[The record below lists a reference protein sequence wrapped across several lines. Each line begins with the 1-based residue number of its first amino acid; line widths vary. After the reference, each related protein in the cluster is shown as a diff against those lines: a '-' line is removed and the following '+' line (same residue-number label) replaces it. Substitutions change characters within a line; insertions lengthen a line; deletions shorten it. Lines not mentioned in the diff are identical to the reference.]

1 MLTACNKL
9 GGLIRTLIFLNKNLL
24 VFLKVAGVVLS
35 LYLFL
40 VGING
45 LSAGIKYLGGD
56 FAEKMLSTTSNPFI
70 ALFIGILSTT
80 IFQSSS
86 TTTSLIVGMVSS
98 GALNLGGAIPMIMGA
113 NIGTTVTNI
122 IVSIGHINRGNEFK
136 RAFAAATVHDFFNVF
151 AVILLLPIEI
161 AFGLL
166 EKTASGLGSLLFGTV
181 SVSNEF
187 NSPIKAGI
195 KWGVHQIE
203 NLCFENNIVLI
214 ILSVLLTFAMLY
226 SIVKLLRSLVLDNVQ
241 QFFDQYI
248 FKTAFRGILFGMLL
262 TIMVQSSSITTSTIV
277 PLAGAGV
284 LTLRQVYP
292 FTLGANIGTTI
303 TAILAALTLNVTAL
317 VAAFAHLFF
326 NLFGILIIYVN
337 PLFRD
342 IPIKLANWISEV
354 AIKNKFIPLIYLVCF
369 FFLLPFLIIFIGRQ

>member
-1 MLTACNKL
+1 MDK
-9 GGLIRTLIFLNKNLL
+9 IFPMC
-24 VFLKVAGVVLS
+24 LKVIGVTLS

-45 LSAGIKYLGGD
+45 LSIAIKHMGGD
-56 FAEKMLSTTSNPFI
+56 FAENILTTTSDPII

-86 TTTSLIVGMVSS
+86 TTTSLIVGMVSG
-98 GALNLGGAIPMIMGA
+98 GALNLTGAIPMIMGA

-136 RAFAAATVHDFFNVF
+136 RAFAAATVHDFFNVL
-151 AVILLLPIEI
+151 AVLILFPLEI

-166 EKTASGLGSLLFGTV
+166 KKTATGLGTLLFGTISSDEV
-181 SVSNEF
+181 F
-187 NSPIKAGI
+187 KSPIKTAI
-195 KWGVHQIE
+195 KWGTNQLETISFDSNVI
-203 NLCFENNIVLI
+203 FI
-214 ILSVLLTFAMLY
+214 IISVLLTFAMLY

-241 QFFDQYI
+241 QFFDQFI
-248 FKTAFRGILFGMLL
+248 FKTAIRGMLFGMLL

-326 NLFGILIIYVN
+326 NLYGIIIIYAN
-337 PLFRD
+337 PLLRE
-342 IPIKLANWISEV
+342 IPLKLANWISEA

-369 FFLLPFLIIFIGRQ
+369 FFLLPFIIIILGR

>member
-1 MLTACNKL
+1 M
-9 GGLIRTLIFLNKNLL
+9 
-24 VFLKVAGVVLS
+24 S
-35 LYLFL
+35 LYCFL

-45 LSAGIKYLGGD
+45 LSTAIKHMGGD
-56 FAEKMLSTTSNPFI
+56 FAENILTTTSNPFI

-86 TTTSLIVGMVSS
+86 TTTSLIVGMVSG
-98 GALNLGGAIPMIMGA
+98 GALNLAGAIPMIMGA

-151 AVILLLPIEI
+151 AVLILFPIEI
-161 AFGLL
+161 KFRLL
-166 EKTASGLGSLLFGTV
+166 EKTATGFGNLLFG
-181 SVSNEF
+181 SVSTNAVF
-187 NSPIKAGI
+187 KSPIKTAI
-195 KWGVHQIE
+195 KWGTNQLEAISFDSSVI
-203 NLCFENNIVLI
+203 FI
-214 ILSVLLTFAMLY
+214 IISVLLTFVMLF

-241 QFFDQYI
+241 QFFDQFI
-248 FKTAFRGILFGMLL
+248 FKTAIHGIVFGMLL

-292 FTLGANIGTTI
+292 FTLGANIGTTV

-317 VAAFAHLFF
+317 VAAIAHLFF
-326 NLFGILIIYVN
+326 NLFGILLIYVN
-337 PLFRD
+337 PLFRE
-342 IPIKLANWISEV
+342 IPLKLANWLSEIAV
-354 AIKNKFIPLIYLVCF
+354 KNKFIPLIYLVSF
-369 FFLLPFLIIFIGRQ
+369 FFLLPFIIIILGR

>member
-1 MLTACNKL
+1 M
-9 GGLIRTLIFLNKNLL
+9 GFISIQYFLNKNFLI
-24 VFLKVAGVVLS
+24 FLKVAGVVLS

-45 LSAGIKYLGGD
+45 LSTAIKHLGGD

-98 GALNLGGAIPMIMGA
+98 GALNLSGAIPMIMGA

-151 AVILLLPIEI
+151 AVILLFPIEI

-166 EKTASGLGSLLFGTV
+166 EKTASGLGVLLFGTV
-181 SVSNEF
+181 SISNEF
-187 NSPIKAGI
+187 DSPIKAGI
-195 KWGVHQIE
+195 KWGVHHIE
-203 NLCFENNIVLI
+203 GLSFGNNIVFI

-248 FKTAFRGILFGMLL
+248 FKTAIRGILFGMIL

-326 NLFGILIIYVN
+326 NLYGILIIYMN

-342 IPIKLANWISEV
+342 IPINLANWISEV
-354 AIKNKFIPLIYLVCF
+354 AIKNKFIPLVYLVCF
-369 FFLLPFLIIFIGRQ
+369 FFLLPFLIILIGRQ

>member
-1 MLTACNKL
+1 M
-9 GGLIRTLIFLNKNLL
+9 GFISIQYFLNKNFLI
-24 VFLKVAGVVLS
+24 FLKVAGVVLS

-45 LSAGIKYLGGD
+45 LSAAIKNLGGD

-136 RAFAAATVHDFFNVF
+136 RAFSAATVHDFFNVF
-151 AVILLLPIEI
+151 AVILLFPIEI

-187 NSPIKAGI
+187 DSPIKTGI

-203 NLCFENNIVLI
+203 NLCFENNIVFI
-214 ILSVLLTFAMLY
+214 SISVLLTFAMLY
-226 SIVKLLRSLVLDNVQ
+226 SIVKLLRSLVLENVQ
-241 QFFDQYI
+241 QFFDQYL
-248 FKTAFRGILFGMLL
+248 FKTAFRSILFGMLL

-326 NLFGILIIYVN
+326 NLYGILIIYLN

-369 FFLLPFLIIFIGRQ
+369 FFLLPFLIILIGRQ

>member
-1 MLTACNKL
+1 MNKQF
-9 GGLIRTLIFLNKNLL
+9 LI
-24 VFLKVAGVVLS
+24 FLKVAGVVLS

-45 LSAGIKYLGGD
+45 LSTAIRNLGDG
-56 FAEKMLSTTSNPFI
+56 FASNLLLVNENKFI

-151 AVILLLPIEI
+151 AVIILFPIEI

-181 SVSNEF
+181 SISNEF
-187 NSPIKAGI
+187 DSPIKAGI
-195 KWGVHQIE
+195 KWGVHHIE
-203 NLCFENNIVLI
+203 NLSFDNNIVFI
-214 ILSVLLTFAMLY
+214 ILSVVLTFAMLY

-248 FKTAFRGILFGMLL
+248 FKTALHGILFGMIL

-303 TAILAALTLNVTAL
+303 TAILAAFTLNVTAL

-326 NLFGILIIYVN
+326 NLYGILIIYLN
-337 PLFRD
+337 PLLTD
-342 IPIKLANWISEV
+342 IPPRLANWFSRV
-354 AIKNKFIPLIYLVCF
+354 AIKNKFIPLIYLVSF
-369 FFLLPFLIIFIGRQ
+369 FFILPFMIILIGR

>member
-1 MLTACNKL
+1 MINKESQIYFKIL
-9 GGLIRTLIFLNKNLL
+9 
-24 VFLKVAGVVLS
+24 GVVLS

-40 VGING
+40 VGVNG
-45 LSAGIKYLGGD
+45 LSTAIKHMGGN
-56 FAEKMLSTTSNPFI
+56 FAENILTSTSNPFI

-86 TTTSLIVGMVSS
+86 TTTSIIVGMVSG
-98 GALNLGGAIPMIMGA
+98 GALNLTGAIPMIMGA

-136 RAFAAATVHDFFNVF
+136 RAFAAATVHDFFNVL
-151 AVILLLPIEI
+151 AVLILLPIEI
-161 AFGLL
+161 YFGLL
-166 EKTASGLGSLLFGTV
+166 QKTATGFGNLLFGTV
-181 SVSNEF
+181 SANEVF
-187 NSPIKAGI
+187 RSPIKTAI
-195 KWGVHQIE
+195 KLGTKQLESIS
-203 NLCFENNIVLI
+203 FDSNIIFI
-214 ILSVLLTFAMLY
+214 IISVLLTFAMLY
-226 SIVKLLRSLVLDNVQ
+226 SIVKLLRSLVLNKIQ
-241 QFFDQYI
+241 QFFDQFI
-248 FKTAFRGILFGMLL
+248 FKTAIRGILFGILL

-292 FTLGANIGTTI
+292 FTLGANIGTTV

-326 NLFGILIIYVN
+326 NLYGILIIYLN
-337 PLFRD
+337 PLFRE
-342 IPIKLANWISEV
+342 IPLKLADWLSEV

-369 FFLLPFLIIFIGRQ
+369 FFLLPFIIIILGR

>member
-1 MLTACNKL
+1 M
-9 GGLIRTLIFLNKNLL
+9 
-24 VFLKVAGVVLS
+24 S
-35 LYLFL
+35 LYCFL

-45 LSAGIKYLGGD
+45 LSTAIKHMGGD
-56 FAEKMLSTTSNPFI
+56 FAENILTTTSNPFI

-86 TTTSLIVGMVSS
+86 TTTSLIVGMVSG
-98 GALNLGGAIPMIMGA
+98 GALNLAGAIPMIMGA

-151 AVILLLPIEI
+151 AVLILFPIEI

-166 EKTASGLGSLLFGTV
+166 EKTATGLGTLLFG
-181 SVSNEF
+181 SVSANEVF
-187 NSPIKAGI
+187 KSPIKTAI
-195 KWGVHQIE
+195 KWGTNQLESISFDSSVI
-203 NLCFENNIVLI
+203 FI
-214 ILSVLLTFAMLY
+214 IISVLLTLAMLF
-226 SIVKLLRSLVLDNVQ
+226 SIVKFLRSLVLDNVQ
-241 QFFDQYI
+241 KFFDRFI
-248 FKTAFRGILFGMLL
+248 FKTAIRGILFGMLL

-284 LTLRQVYP
+284 LTLRQIYP
-292 FTLGANIGTTI
+292 FTLGANIGTTV

-326 NLFGILIIYVN
+326 NLYGILIIYAN
-337 PLFRD
+337 PLFRE
-342 IPIKLANWISEV
+342 IPLKLANWLSEV

-369 FFLLPFLIIFIGRQ
+369 FFLLPFIIIILGR

>member
-1 MLTACNKL
+1 M
-9 GGLIRTLIFLNKNLL
+9 
-24 VFLKVAGVVLS
+24 S
-35 LYLFL
+35 LYCFL

-45 LSAGIKYLGGD
+45 LSTAIKHMGGD
-56 FAEKMLSTTSNPFI
+56 FAENILTTTSNPFI

-86 TTTSLIVGMVSS
+86 TTTSLIVGMVSG
-98 GALNLGGAIPMIMGA
+98 GALNLAGAIPMIMGA

-151 AVILLLPIEI
+151 AVLILFPIEI

-166 EKTASGLGSLLFGTV
+166 EKTATGLGTLLFG
-181 SVSNEF
+181 SVSANEVF
-187 NSPIKAGI
+187 KSPIKTAI
-195 KWGVHQIE
+195 KWGTNQLEAISFDNSVI
-203 NLCFENNIVLI
+203 FI
-214 ILSVLLTFAMLY
+214 IISVLLTLAMLF
-226 SIVKLLRSLVLDNVQ
+226 SIVKFLRSLVLDNVQ
-241 QFFDQYI
+241 KFFDRFI
-248 FKTAFRGILFGMLL
+248 FKTAIRGILFGMLL

-284 LTLRQVYP
+284 LTLRQIYP
-292 FTLGANIGTTI
+292 FTLGANIGTTV

-326 NLFGILIIYVN
+326 NLFGILIIFVN
-337 PLFRD
+337 PLFRE
-342 IPIKLANWISEV
+342 IPLKLANWLSEI

-369 FFLLPFLIIFIGRQ
+369 FFLLPFIIIILGR

>member
-9 GGLIRTLIFLNKNLL
+9 WGLIRTLICLNKNLL

-86 TTTSLIVGMVSS
+86 TTTALIVGMVSS

-151 AVILLLPIEI
+151 AVILLFPIEI

-166 EKTASGLGSLLFGTV
+166 EKTASGLGSLLFGTI

-187 NSPIKAGI
+187 DSPIKTGI

-203 NLCFENNIVLI
+203 NLCFENNIVFI
-214 ILSVLLTFAMLY
+214 SISVLLTFAMLY
-226 SIVKLLRSLVLDNVQ
+226 SIVKLLRSLVLENVQ
-241 QFFDQYI
+241 QFFDQYL
-248 FKTAFRGILFGMLL
+248 FKTAFRSILFGMLL

-326 NLFGILIIYVN
+326 NLYGILIIYLN

-369 FFLLPFLIIFIGRQ
+369 FFLLPFLIILIGRQ

>member
-1 MLTACNKL
+1 MNKKYQL
-9 GGLIRTLIFLNKNLL
+9 LIKT
-24 VFLKVAGVVLS
+24 AGVVIS

-45 LSAGIKYLGGD
+45 LSTAIKHMGGD
-56 FAEKMLSTTSNPFI
+56 FAENILTTTSNPFI
-70 ALFIGILSTT
+70 GLFIGILSTT

-86 TTTSLIVGMVSS
+86 TTTSLIVGMVSG
-98 GALNLGGAIPMIMGA
+98 GALNLTGAIPMIMGA

-151 AVILLLPIEI
+151 AVIILFPIEI

-166 EKTASGLGSLLFGTV
+166 EKTATGFGTLLFG
-181 SVSNEF
+181 SVSGNEVF
-187 NSPIKAGI
+187 NSPIKIAI
-195 KWGVHQIE
+195 KWGTKQLEAIS
-203 NLCFENNIVLI
+203 FDNNVIFI
-214 ILSVLLTFAMLY
+214 IISVLLTFAMLY
-226 SIVKLLRSLVLDNVQ
+226 SIVKLLRSLVLHNIQ
-241 QFFDQYI
+241 KFFDQFI
-248 FKTAFRGILFGMLL
+248 FKTAIRGILFGMLL

-292 FTLGANIGTTI
+292 FTLGANIGTTV
-303 TAILAALTLNVTAL
+303 TAILAALTLNMTAL

-326 NLFGILIIYVN
+326 NLYGILIIYLN
-337 PLFRD
+337 PLFRE
-342 IPIKLANWISEV
+342 IPIKMANWLSEV
-354 AIKNKFIPLIYLVCF
+354 AIKNKFIPLIYLICF
-369 FFLLPFLIIFIGRQ
+369 FFLLPFIIIILGR

>member
-1 MLTACNKL
+1 MNK
-9 GGLIRTLIFLNKNLL
+9 IYQTY
-24 VFLKVAGVVLS
+24 LKIIGVVLS

-45 LSAGIKYLGGD
+45 LSTAIKNFGGE
-56 FAEKMLSTTSNPFI
+56 FANNLLLVNDNAFI
-70 ALFIGILSTT
+70 ALFVGILSTT

-98 GALNLGGAIPMIMGA
+98 GALALSGAVPMIMGA

-136 RAFAAATVHDFFNVF
+136 RAFAAATVHDFFNVL
-151 AVILLLPIEI
+151 AVLVLFPIEI

-166 EKTASGLGSLLFGTV
+166 EKTATGFGSLLFGTV
-181 SVSNEF
+181 NVNNEF
-187 NSPIKAGI
+187 NSPIKSAV
-195 KWGVHQIE
+195 KWGVHHIE
-203 NLCFENNIVLI
+203 SISFNNTVFV

-241 QFFDQYI
+241 QFFDRFI
-248 FKTAFRGILFGMLL
+248 FKTAVHGIVFGMLL
-262 TIMVQSSSITTSTIV
+262 TIMVQSSSITTSIIV

-292 FTLGANIGTTI
+292 FTLGANIGTTV

-326 NLFGILIIYVN
+326 NLYGILLIYVN
-337 PLFRD
+337 PLFRE
-342 IPIKLANWISEV
+342 IPLKLANWLSEI

-369 FFLLPFLIIFIGRQ
+369 FFLLPFIIIILGR

>member
-1 MLTACNKL
+1 M
-9 GGLIRTLIFLNKNLL
+9 
-24 VFLKVAGVVLS
+24 
-35 LYLFL
+35 
-40 VGING
+40 
-45 LSAGIKYLGGD
+45 GGD
-56 FAEKMLSTTSNPFI
+56 FAENILTTTSNPFI

-86 TTTSLIVGMVSS
+86 TTTSLIVGMVSG
-98 GALNLGGAIPMIMGA
+98 GALNLTGAIHMIMGA

-136 RAFAAATVHDFFNVF
+136 RAFAAATAHDFFNVL
-151 AVILLLPIEI
+151 AVLILFPLEL

-166 EKTASGLGSLLFGTV
+166 EKTATGFGTLLFG
-181 SVSNEF
+181 SVSGNEVF
-187 NSPIKAGI
+187 QSPFKMAI
-195 KWGVHQIE
+195 KWGAKQLEAIS
-203 NLCFENNIVLI
+203 FDNNIIFI
-214 ILSVLLTFAMLY
+214 ILSVLLTFAMLFA
-226 SIVKLLRSLVLDNVQ
+226 IVKLLRSLVLNNVQ
-241 QFFDQYI
+241 QFFDRYV
-248 FKTAFRGILFGMLL
+248 FKTVIRSILFGMIL

-292 FTLGANIGTTI
+292 FTLGANIGTTV

-326 NLFGILIIYVN
+326 NLYGILIIYVN
-337 PLFRD
+337 PLFRE
-342 IPIKLANWISEV
+342 IPLKLANWISEV

-369 FFLLPFLIIFIGRQ
+369 FFLLPFIIIILGR

>member
-1 MLTACNKL
+1 M
-9 GGLIRTLIFLNKNLL
+9 
-24 VFLKVAGVVLS
+24 S
-35 LYLFL
+35 LYCFL

-45 LSAGIKYLGGD
+45 LSTAIKHMGGD
-56 FAEKMLSTTSNPFI
+56 FAENILTTTSNPFI
-70 ALFIGILSTT
+70 ALFIGILSKT

-86 TTTSLIVGMVSS
+86 TTTSLIVGMVSG
-98 GALNLGGAIPMIMGA
+98 GALNLAGAIPMIMGA

-151 AVILLLPIEI
+151 AVLILFPIEI

-166 EKTASGLGSLLFGTV
+166 EKTATGLGTLLFG
-181 SVSNEF
+181 SVSANEVF
-187 NSPIKAGI
+187 KSPIKTAI
-195 KWGVHQIE
+195 KWGTNQLEAISFDSSVI
-203 NLCFENNIVLI
+203 FI
-214 ILSVLLTFAMLY
+214 IISVLLTFLMLF
-226 SIVKLLRSLVLDNVQ
+226 SIVKFLRSLVLDNVQ
-241 QFFDQYI
+241 KFFDQFI
-248 FKTAFRGILFGMLL
+248 FKTAIHGMVFGMLL

-292 FTLGANIGTTI
+292 FTLGANIGTTV

-326 NLFGILIIYVN
+326 NLYGILIIYAN
-337 PLFRD
+337 PLLRE
-342 IPIKLANWISEV
+342 IPIKMANWISEV

-369 FFLLPFLIIFIGRQ
+369 FFLLPFIIIILGR

>member
-1 MLTACNKL
+1 MNKQF
-9 GGLIRTLIFLNKNLL
+9 LI
-24 VFLKVAGVVLS
+24 FLKVAGVILS

-45 LSAGIKYLGGD
+45 LSTAIKYLGGD

-113 NIGTTVTNI
+113 NIGTTVTNC

-151 AVILLLPIEI
+151 AVIILFPIEI

-166 EKTASGLGSLLFGTV
+166 EKTASGLGALLFGTV
-181 SVSNEF
+181 SISNEF
-187 NSPIKAGI
+187 DSPIKAGI
-195 KWGVHQIE
+195 KWGVHHIE
-203 NLCFENNIVLI
+203 HLSFENNIVFV

-248 FKTAFRGILFGMLL
+248 FKTALRAILFGVIL

-292 FTLGANIGTTI
+292 FTLGSNIGTTI

-326 NLFGILIIYVN
+326 NLFGILIIYIN

-342 IPIKLANWISEV
+342 IPIKLAKWISEV

-369 FFLLPFLIIFIGRQ
+369 FFLLPFLIILIGRQ

>member
-1 MLTACNKL
+1 M
-9 GGLIRTLIFLNKNLL
+9 
-24 VFLKVAGVVLS
+24 S
-35 LYLFL
+35 LYCFL

-45 LSAGIKYLGGD
+45 LSTAIKHMGGD
-56 FAEKMLSTTSNPFI
+56 FAENILTTTSNPFI

-86 TTTSLIVGMVSS
+86 TTTSLIVGMVSG
-98 GALNLGGAIPMIMGA
+98 GALNLAGAIPMIMGA
-113 NIGTTVTNI
+113 NIGTTVTNL

-151 AVILLLPIEI
+151 AVLILFPIEI

-166 EKTASGLGSLLFGTV
+166 EKTATGLGTLLFG
-181 SVSNEF
+181 SVSANEVF
-187 NSPIKAGI
+187 KSPIKTAI
-195 KWGVHQIE
+195 KWGTNQLEAISFDSSVI
-203 NLCFENNIVLI
+203 FI
-214 ILSVLLTFAMLY
+214 IISVLLIFLMLF
-226 SIVKLLRSLVLDNVQ
+226 SIVKFLRSLVLDNVQ
-241 QFFDQYI
+241 QFFDQFI
-248 FKTAFRGILFGMLL
+248 FKTAIHGIVFGMLL

-292 FTLGANIGTTI
+292 FTLGANIGTTV

-337 PLFRD
+337 PLFRE
-342 IPIKLANWISEV
+342 IPLKLANWLSEV

-369 FFLLPFLIIFIGRQ
+369 FFLLPFIIIILGR

>member
-1 MLTACNKL
+1 MNKHF
-9 GGLIRTLIFLNKNLL
+9 LITIS
-24 VFLKVAGVVLS
+24 KVVGVILS

-45 LSAGIKYLGGD
+45 LSTAIKHLGGG
-56 FAEKMLSTTSNPFI
+56 FAENMLSTTSNPLI

-98 GALNLGGAIPMIMGA
+98 GALNLAGAIPMIMGA

-151 AVILLLPIEI
+151 SVLILFPIEM

-166 EKTASGLGSLLFGTV
+166 EKTAVGLGELLFGTV
-181 SVSNEF
+181 SVNNEF

-195 KWGVHQIE
+195 KWGVHHLE
-203 NLCFENNIVLI
+203 SMSFDNTIVFI

-226 SIVKLLRSLVLDNVQ
+226 SIVKLLRSLVLENIQ
-241 QFFDQYI
+241 KFFDQYI
-248 FKTAFRGILFGMLL
+248 FKTALRGIIFGMLL

-292 FTLGANIGTTI
+292 FTLGANIGTTV

-326 NLFGILIIYVN
+326 NLYGILFIYMN
-337 PLFRD
+337 PLLRD
-342 IPIKLANWISEV
+342 IPIKLSIWISEV
-354 AIKNKFIPLIYLVCF
+354 AAKNKFIPLIYLVCF
-369 FFLLPFLIIFIGRQ
+369 FFLLPFLIILIGRS

>member
-1 MLTACNKL
+1 M
-9 GGLIRTLIFLNKNLL
+9 GFISIQYFLNKNFLI
-24 VFLKVAGVVLS
+24 FLKVAGVVLS

-45 LSAGIKYLGGD
+45 LSTAIKHLGGD

-98 GALNLGGAIPMIMGA
+98 GALNLSGAIPMIMGA

-151 AVILLLPIEI
+151 AVILLFPIEI

-166 EKTASGLGSLLFGTV
+166 EKTASGLGVLLFGTV
-181 SVSNEF
+181 SISNEF
-187 NSPIKAGI
+187 DSPIKVGI
-195 KWGVHQIE
+195 KWGVHHIE
-203 NLCFENNIVLI
+203 SLSFENNIVFI

-248 FKTAFRGILFGMLL
+248 FKTAIRSILFGMML

-342 IPIKLANWISEV
+342 IPINLANWISEV

-369 FFLLPFLIIFIGRQ
+369 FFLLPFLIILIGRQ